1 MFAVFCE
8 DPSMAK
14 QDGDEEGYPYN
25 KEHMPWFF
33 DKAAADAVDA
43 VDALANW
50 FFPVWYK
57 ISQHNDHGTK

>member
-50 FFPVWYK
+50 FFSCVIQDIPTQW
-57 ISQHNDHGTK
+57 SWH

>member
-25 KEHMPWFF
+25 KEHMP
-33 DKAAADAVDA
+33 
-43 VDALANW
+43 
-50 FFPVWYK
+50 
-57 ISQHNDHGTK
+57 